1 MLFQTLL
8 HCFFPLMM
16 LFEALPN
23 LVAFNPGTKEICVW
37 SSWQQKVNSG
47 ARVRGQQQ
55 LGWRHRAEAVP
66 GIHYISFRSSR
77 VWSSIL
83 CVQRCSSLVD
93 FSLSGR
99 EQESRVINQH
109 QATAIPLP
117 KKACAS
123 PCPTRCRSD
132 PWTGVP
138 GWVQLEA
145 LRLPGLCVALASHTA
160 GAPSHY
166 GHGAPLAKALGSVS
180 HAGISDCSQLLPGL
194 PHLHS

>member
-1 MLFQTLL
+1 M
-8 HCFFPLMM
+8 
-16 LFEALPN
+16 
-23 LVAFNPGTKEICVW
+23 
-37 SSWQQKVNSG
+37 
-47 ARVRGQQQ
+47 
-55 LGWRHRAEAVP
+55 AEAVA

-99 EQESRVINQH
+99 KQELRVTKQH
-109 QATAIPLP
+109 QTTESPLP

-123 PCPTRCRSD
+123 PFPTHCRSD

-145 LRLPGLCVALASHTA
+145 LRLPGLCVALASPTA
-160 GAPSHY
+160 SAPSQH
-166 GHGAPLAKALGSVS
+166 GHGAPLARALGSVS
-180 HAGISDCSQLLPGL
+180 HAGVSDCSQLFPGL
-194 PHLHS
+194 PHLHG

>member
-1 MLFQTLL
+1 
-8 HCFFPLMM
+8 M

-55 LGWRHRAEAVP
+55 LGWHRMAEAVA

-93 FSLSGR
+93 FSLSGKNKSPELQISIR
-99 EQESRVINQH
+99 QGRVLCQRKLVP
-109 QATAIPLP
+109 AP
-117 KKACAS
+117 S
-123 PCPTRCRSD
+123 PRSCSD
-132 PWTGVP
+132 PGAGVP

-145 LRLPGLCVALASHTA
+145 LRLPGSCVALASHTA
-160 GAPSHY
+160 GAPRM
-166 GHGAPLAKALGSVS
+166 ATV
-180 HAGISDCSQLLPGL
+180 
-194 PHLHS
+194 HL